1 MTHPT
6 LGTTTTGAAAPLDLD
21 RLIETRLLVQGTSG
35 SGKSYAVRRLLEETH
50 GRVQHLVLDAEGEY
64 ATLRERFD
72 YVLAGPGGDC
82 PAEPRHAG
90 LLARRLLE
98 LSASAI
104 VDLHEMRPA
113 DRPRFVRGFCEA
125 LVAAPRSLWHDALV
139 VIEECHLVAP
149 QGGREAESTN
159 AVIDLATRGRKRGF
173 ALVAVTQRIS
183 DLHKSVVAQCGNR
196 LIGLTTLDAD
206 VKRAAYELGF
216 EGRDQARQLAE
227 LKRGHFFGFGPA
239 ISSRVISLTIG
250 TVQTTHAQRRGSRA
264 APPPPAPEKVRAILG
279 KLADL
284 PREAEEEA
292 RTIDSLGRRVRDLE
306 RELRTARAGA
316 PDPAAIERA
325 REEGRAAGAATARAA
340 FRFLIDQAQH
350 VVAASKTTHER
361 VEALAR
367 AMTGVELPQ
376 VPHVAA
382 AAAAVQRRMSAP
394 PAQQRVPEPRPASAP
409 RVVSSGNGH
418 LTGPEQR
425 ILDAIAWFEQIGV
438 TEPEQTAVAFLAGYT
453 YGGGAFNN
461 PRGALRTKGLV
472 EYRAGERIALTDDG
486 RSHARVP
493 DAPLTSDEL
502 HRRVLD
508 RLPGPEQRLLRPL
521 LDAYPEALSNEE
533 LAERAG
539 YTAGAGA
546 FNNPR
551 GRLRSL
557 GLVEYPQ
564 PGRVAAR
571 SVLFVE
577 GR

>member
-1 MTHPT
+1 MTAPT
-6 LGTTTTGAAAPLDLD
+6 LGTTTTTGAAAPLDLD

-98 LSASAI
+98 LGVSAI
-104 VDLHEMRPA
+104 VDLHEMRPT

-125 LVAAPRSLWHDALV
+125 LVAAPRALWHDALV

-239 ISSRVISLTIG
+239 ISPRVISLAIG
-250 TVQTTHAQRRGSRA
+250 SAQTTHAQRRGSRA

-284 PREAEEEA
+284 PKEAEQEA
-292 RTIDSLGRRVRDLE
+292 RTVESLGRRVRELE
-306 RELRTARAGA
+306 AELRKARAGA
-316 PDPAAIERA
+316 PDPEAIERA
-325 REEGRAAGAATARAA
+325 RAAGREDGRDEAARSRAAT
-340 FRFLIDQAQH
+340 
-350 VVAASKTTHER
+350 V
-361 VEALAR
+361 
-367 AMTGVELPQ
+367 
-376 VPHVAA
+376 
-382 AAAAVQRRMSAP
+382 
-394 PAQQRVPEPRPASAP
+394 
-409 RVVSSGNGH
+409 
-418 LTGPEQR
+418 
-425 ILDAIAWFEQIGV
+425 
-438 TEPEQTAVAFLAGYT
+438 
-453 YGGGAFNN
+453 
-461 PRGALRTKGLV
+461 
-472 EYRAGERIALTDDG
+472 
-486 RSHARVP
+486 
-493 DAPLTSDEL
+493 
-502 HRRVLD
+502 
-508 RLPGPEQRLLRPL
+508 RLLR
-521 LDAYPEALSNEE
+521 DCATH
-533 LAERAG
+533 AE
-539 YTAGAGA
+539 
-546 FNNPR
+546 
-551 GRLRSL
+551 
-557 GLVEYPQ
+557 
-564 PGRVAAR
+564 VAAEAAR
-571 SVLFVE
+571 RTVKQTNP
-577 GR
+577 GAA